1 MQRTLVGLAFVA
13 ALGLLTAGVNFG
25 CAPNSSDQAAPGSGA
40 MVPASPGVATVSTA
54 PGGAKAS
61 GATVNNRCPMTLTPI
76 DPNNVPDSKVRYY
89 KGMKVGFCCGGHPE
103 LWDKLSDAEK
113 DAKLAVV
120 MAPPSQPTTTK
131 KPG

>member
-1 MQRTLVGLAFVA
+1 MRRTIVGLAVVA
-13 ALGLLTAGVNFG
+13 ALGLMAAGANFG
-25 CAPNSSDQAAPGSGA
+25 CAPNSSEQATPGGGA

-54 PGGAKAS
+54 PGGAAAS
-61 GATVNNRCPMTLTPI
+61 TATVNNRCPITLTPI

-103 LWDKLSDAEK
+103 IWDKLSDAEK
-113 DAKLAVV
+113 DAKLAAV
-120 MAPPSQPTTTK
+120 MTPPPQPSTTK